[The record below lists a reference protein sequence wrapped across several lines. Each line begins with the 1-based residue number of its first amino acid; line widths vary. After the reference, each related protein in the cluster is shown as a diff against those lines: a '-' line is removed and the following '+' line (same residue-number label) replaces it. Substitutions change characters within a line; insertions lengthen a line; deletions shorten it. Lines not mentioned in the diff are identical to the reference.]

1 MNHVLEVDSVELEFN
16 SRKILSDIYLKCET
30 GKITGLLGRN
40 GEGKTCLMNI
50 ITGSLEPQSKSIRF
64 DSKMILNPLQK
75 TELALYLP
83 QFNFIPNFL
92 TLKKIFSDFDIN
104 FNEFATNFP
113 QFKENYLL
121 RIDSL
126 SGGEKRLVEVYIII
140 KSKTQFLILDEPF
153 SHIMP
158 LHIEVIKEILHKEKL
173 TKGILITDHMH
184 RHITQ
189 ISDYLYLLTNRK
201 THLTKSAQDLVTL
214 GYTRA

>member
-1 MNHVLEVDSVELEFN
+1 MNHILEVDSIELEFN

-83 QFNFIPNFL
+83 QFNFIPKFL
-92 TLKKIFSDFDIN
+92 TLKKIFSDFNIN

-113 QFKENYLL
+113 QFKENYLS